1 MINKE
6 NGSVSKILIVVL
18 LVILIIG
25 GSLFYIKYMEY
36 NGGHPAWVNKLFG
49 SSDVVTNGVDGL
61 EGLDENNEVVEVV
74 IPNEPVVEK
83 TVQIFQGDERPIAVM
98 IDNHDGA
105 RPQVAIND
113 AYICYEII
121 VEGGYTRLMPIF
133 KGQDL
138 EKIGPVRSARHYFLD
153 YALEHDAIY
162 VHFGH
167 SPQAAS
173 DIKKLKVEDI
183 EGMYYS
189 SSQFTRTSGKY
200 APHNVIVSTDSILDI
215 AESKKYELTSDKDS
229 VLNYSVDEIEL
240 EAEASDTIEVLDA
253 EKVYIPFSY
262 SQDVSFEYDEEKK
275 VYVKYANDKKQVDW
289 VSKEDVTFKNLIVT
303 FAKNYPL
310 NDGSGKDRQGLENIG
325 AKKGY
330 YITNG
335 KAIEITCYKK
345 SRDSQ
350 TVYKDLDDNEIEVN
364 DGNTYVGICPLNA
377 KVKITPGKKAV
388 EENAEGAGDAD
399 TAGAQG
405 ANVISNTVSNE
416 VVE

>member
-6 NGSVSKILIVVL
+6 SGSVSKILIVVL
-18 LVILIIG
+18 VVILIIG
-25 GSLFYIKYMEY
+25 GSLFFVKYVEY
-36 NGGHPAWVNKLFG
+36 NGAPEFLGNKIGGYLETIASG
-49 SSDVVTNGVDGL
+49 AATDVTSGTAGK
-61 EGLDENNEVVEVV
+61 NEVIEVV

-138 EKIGPVRSARHYFLD
+138 EKIGPIRSARHYFLD
-153 YALEHDAIY
+153 YALEHEAIY

-173 DIKKLKVEDI
+173 DIKKLDVEDI

-189 SSQFTRTSGKY
+189 TKQFTRTSGKY

-215 AESKKYELTSDKDS
+215 AESKDYKLTSKKDS
-229 VLNYSVDEIEL
+229 VLNYTVDEVDL
-240 EAEASDTIEVLDA
+240 EAEASETIEVLDA

-262 SQDVSFEYDEEKK
+262 SQDVTFKYDEDEK

-289 VSKEDVTFKNLIVT
+289 VSKENVTFKNLIIT

-325 AKKGY
+325 TKKGY

-335 KAIEITCYKK
+335 NAIEITCYKK
-345 SRDSQ
+345 NRNAQ
-350 TVYKDLDDNEIEVN
+350 TVYRDLDGNEIEVN

-377 KVKITPGKKAV
+377 KVKITPGKKVV
-388 EENAEGAGDAD
+388 EETTDGAEGAVG
-399 TAGAQG
+399 GQG
-405 ANVISNTVSNE
+405 A
-416 VVE
+416 

>member
-6 NGSVSKILIVVL
+6 NGSISKILVIVLFV
-18 LVILIIG
+18 VLIIG
-25 GSLFYIKYMEY
+25 GSLFYIKYTEY
-36 NGGHPAWVNKLFG
+36 STGQNVLA
-49 SSDVVTNGVDGL
+49 DVFMGFRN
-61 EGLDENNEVVEVV
+61 ENNKNNEIDNNNVIEVV
-74 IPNEPVVEK
+74 IPNEPIVEK
-83 TVQIFQGDERPIAVM
+83 TVQIFQGDDRPIAVM

-167 SPQAAS
+167 SPQASS
-173 DIKKLKVEDI
+173 DIKKLDVEDI
-183 EGMYYS
+183 EGMYCS

-215 AESKKYELTSDKDS
+215 AEDKDYKLTSKKDS
-229 VLNYSVDEIEL
+229 VLNYTVDEVEL
-240 EAEASDTIEVLDA
+240 VDGVSA

-262 SQDVSFEYDEEKK
+262 SQDVTFKYDEDKK
-275 VYVKYANDKKQVDW
+275 VYIKYANDKKQVDW
-289 VSKEDVTFKNLIVT
+289 VSKEDVTFKNLIIT
-303 FAKNYPL
+303 FAKNYSL
-310 NDGSGKDRQGLENIG
+310 NDGSGKGRQGLENIG
-325 AKKGY
+325 TKEGY

-345 SRDSQ
+345 SRDAQ
-350 TVYKDLDDNEIEVN
+350 TVYKDLDGNEIEVN

-377 KVKITPGKKAV
+377 KVKITPGKKAA
-388 EENAEGAGDAD
+388 EENAGGLEDGNLIA
-399 TAGAQG
+399 
-405 ANVISNTVSNE
+405 NTVSNE
-416 VVE
+416 VTE

>member
-1 MINKE
+1 MSLFKSWAQKGIMIVMKKKKSG
-6 NGSVSKILIVVL
+6 NGKKFFVMLILIAV
-18 LVILIIG
+18 IIG
-25 GSLFYIKYMEY
+25 GLWLYKTYFPEVKDVIS
-36 NGGHPAWVNKLFG
+36 NKLANNLNEI
-49 SSDVVTNGVDGL
+49 V
-61 EGLDENNEVVEVV
+61 NNEVMV
-74 IPNEPVVEK
+74 PDEPVVEK
-83 TVQIFQGDERPIAVM
+83 TVQIFQGDDRPIAVM

-253 EKVYIPFSY
+253 EKVYIPFS
-262 SQDVSFEYDEEKK
+262 SWQDVTFKYDEDEK

-289 VSKEDVTFKNLIVT
+289 ISKEDVAFKNLIIT

-310 NDGSGKDRQGLENIG
+310 NDGSG
-325 AKKGY
+325 
-330 YITNG
+330 
-335 KAIEITCYKK
+335 
-345 SRDSQ
+345 
-350 TVYKDLDDNEIEVN
+350 
-364 DGNTYVGICPLNA
+364 
-377 KVKITPGKKAV
+377 
-388 EENAEGAGDAD
+388 
-399 TAGAQG
+399 
-405 ANVISNTVSNE
+405 
-416 VVE
+416 